1 LIPVA
6 IPLPDDGNAMW
17 PLPHDYLTLTP
28 EGQRLARV
36 NACSQWLL
44 PTTDLRLKAT
54 RFAGSVNFFDQWY
67 LYPDWDEE
75 FNPYFYDDDPVEPP
89 AGHFA
94 IYRMWAMSPRS
105 IAIAP
110 RGFAKSNCF
119 RKTALLQMLTRP
131 AYSFIY
137 ATSSVDNA
145 EQTGQIIKS
154 QFIGNKRIFD
164 DMAPEFPD
172 GRITPRRGEA
182 SFGVEM
188 MYLNNG
194 SWFRAMSAESRQR
207 GGRPRVYAL
216 DDPEYDPKAS
226 TSMTILRSY
235 MERLLFKVVMPMITR
250 KDTSVRWLATFV
262 SRRHYAWHAMMTE
275 LLADGSKIAKDPR
288 FDQWARLILRAEY
301 DDNGVQKSTWPS
313 MWPLDR
319 KARDADD
326 ANEGR
331 VSLQEIK
338 EMIGTHNYMAEY
350 LAQPGE
356 SEDVYFGEITQ
367 EKHGWWLESPDL
379 NSDLDPYSST
389 ATICWR
395 SKGDV
400 VEKLPLPDF
409 LTHRIKLFATVDT
422 SYTATSD
429 SDFKVCTV
437 MGYDPVDA
445 VLFVLDTWGGQ
456 VREPI
461 LIEHAFKMITKWRV
475 PAVHV
480 EVVRQSFSLYAAME
494 SMVKQRADQITGM
507 TPPRIIKLNPGVM
520 DKTSKISALN
530 YRFEHGLIKLPT
542 WRRGSQPW
550 RSVFEQFEQF
560 NPDAESGG
568 LAHDDFIDTIAMSMF
583 VVRGRM
589 ERSAIKVDGEDDTLV
604 VENPME
610 EIANGN
616 VIDKK
621 YGIHIAELM
630 NLNGISVQDA
640 LGMMKEPVPQIG
652 GSRV

>member
-1 LIPVA
+1 MPEE
-6 IPLPDDGNAMW
+6 GNAMW
-17 PLPHDYLTLTP
+17 PLPADYLTLTP

-36 NACSQWLL
+36 NACSQWLV
-44 PTTDLRLKAT
+44 PTNDLRVKAT

-67 LYPDWDEE
+67 LHPDWEE
-75 FNPYFYDDDPVEPP
+75 DFNPYFYDDDPVDPP

-110 RGFAKSNCF
+110 RGYAKSNCF

-131 AYSFIY
+131 AFSFIY

-145 EQTGQIIKS
+145 EQTSQILKT

-164 DMAPEFPD
+164 DIAPEFPD
-172 GRITPRRGEA
+172 GRITPKRGEA
-182 SFGVEM
+182 SFGVEL

-226 TSMTILRSY
+226 TSMSILRSY
-235 MERLLFKVVMPMITR
+235 MERLLFKVVMPMVTR
-250 KDTSVRWLATFV
+250 RDTSVRWLATFV

-275 LLADGSKIAKDPR
+275 LLADGSKVAKDPR
-288 FDQWARLILRAEY
+288 FDQWARLILRSEY
-301 DDNGVQKSTWPS
+301 TDEDGTQQSAWPS
-313 MWPLDR
+313 MWPINR
-319 KARDADD
+319 KVRDAK
-326 ANEGR
+326 E
-331 VSLQEIK
+331 SLKGLITLEDIK
-338 EMIGTHNYMAEY
+338 EMIGTHNYNAEY

-356 SEDVYFGEITQ
+356 SEEVYFGNITQ
-367 EKHGWWLESPDL
+367 ERHGWWLENPDSE
-379 NSDLDPYSST
+379 SDTDPHLSKSTFCWKNKTGDTERMALPEFLSS
-389 ATICWR
+389 R
-395 SKGDV
+395 V
-400 VEKLPLPDF
+400 
-409 LTHRIKLFATVDT
+409 KLFATVDT
-422 SYTATSD
+422 SYTSTTD

-437 MGYDPVDA
+437 MAYDPVDA

-456 VREPI
+456 VREPV
-461 LIEHAFKMITKWRV
+461 LIEHAFRLAMKWHV
-475 PAVHV
+475 PAIHV

-494 SMVKQRADQITGM
+494 SMVRQRADQITGM
-507 TPPRIIKLNPGVM
+507 TPPKVMKLNPGVM

-542 WRRGSQPW
+542 WRRGLNPW
-550 RSVFEQFEQF
+550 RILFEQIEQF
-560 NPDAESGG
+560 NPDAENGG
-568 LAHDDFIDTIAMSMF
+568 LAHDDFIDTVAMSMF

-589 ERSAIKVDGEDDTLV
+589 ERAVAVADDDSRLV
-604 VENPME
+604 IENPLE
-610 EIANGN
+610 EIGEGN
-616 VIDKK
+616 YVDKK
-621 YGIHIAELM
+621 YGLNIADAM
-630 NLNGISVQDA
+630 NFNNISVEDA
-640 LGMMKEPVPQIG
+640 LRIMKEPPTKSG